1 MVFAWIAAIVIFSI
15 IEAATTALVCIWFV
29 FGAVAAFI
37 TALFTTS
44 PFIQLTVFVV
54 VSVAT
59 LIFTRPVL
67 KKKIHTERVPTNAD
81 RVIGCRAIVTEP
93 VSPTQ
98 NGRVSVDGLTWAAR
112 SADAL
117 ESGQTCIVLAIEG
130 ATLVVAH
137 EE

>member
-1 MVFAWIAAIVIFSI
+1 MTAQHAKSPRGACQLQRRNCPMVFAWIAAIVIFSI

-67 KKKIHTERVPTNAD
+67 KKKIHKKE
-81 RVIGCRAIVTEP
+81 E
-93 VSPTQ
+93 
-98 NGRVSVDGLTWAAR
+98 GLH
-112 SADAL
+112 SY
-117 ESGQTCIVLAIEG
+117 CIVSC
-130 ATLVVAH
+130 
-137 EE
+137 